1 MFTCRQRR
9 GTNAIIDAVR
19 AVNIPNIRQQRM
31 DENPH
36 YRESAKVVKN
46 YLMLNEAVIN
56 NKYAIVKLTMKVNPI
71 LKGMRR

>member
-1 MFTCRQRR
+1 
-9 GTNAIIDAVR
+9 
-19 AVNIPNIRQQRM
+19 M

-36 YRESAKVVKN
+36 YRESAEVVKN
-46 YLMLNEAVIN
+46 YLMLNEAVTN